1 MELNTELGDKR
12 AQAANLA
19 GISNAY
25 VLLGE
30 TKEALDR
37 VTEALKLSIETSDA
51 DLLSRLFVIRGDIYR
66 ELGQIE
72 VARDDYANAA
82 RQLEQIRV
90 SLHEERHLIGFLTR
104 DRTEVYSRL
113 IQTLLVMRNTSDAFE
128 VVQQAKSR
136 ALIQLLSRSR
146 FVPSVRINKD
156 LVDREQ
162 ELQSTMNA
170 YMAMASQA
178 TDEGERL
185 HWSAKVTDVSNEL
198 NDVWDVLHKSSEEY
212 VDLRRAVPLSMID
225 FRRLCSL
232 SA

>member
-1 MELNTELGDKR
+1 
-12 AQAANLA
+12 
-19 GISNAY
+19 
-25 VLLGE
+25 
-30 TKEALDR
+30 
-37 VTEALKLSIETSDA
+37 
-51 DLLSRLFVIRGDIYR
+51 
-66 ELGQIE
+66 
-72 VARDDYANAA
+72 
-82 RQLEQIRV
+82 
-90 SLHEERHLIGFLTR
+90 
-104 DRTEVYSRL
+104 
-113 IQTLLVMRNTSDAFE
+113 MRNTSDAFE

-185 HWSAKVTDVSNEL
+185 QWSAKVTDVSNEL

-212 VDLRRAVPLSMID
+212 VDLRRARP
-225 FRRLCSL
+225 
-232 SA
+232 